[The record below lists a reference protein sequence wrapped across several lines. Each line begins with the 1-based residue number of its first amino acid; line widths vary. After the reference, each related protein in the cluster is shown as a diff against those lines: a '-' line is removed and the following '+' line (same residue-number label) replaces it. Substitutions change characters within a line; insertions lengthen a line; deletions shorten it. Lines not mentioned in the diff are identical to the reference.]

1 MNIKTAITFLTTV
14 AMMMAG
20 LTSCLGGKMMNST
33 ATGGEVTGISNG
45 RGFTEPTPYGMVKI
59 NRGSLRLFRNESER
73 YAYERYV
80 HVGHHQVGRA
90 EYGFSGRLGNHLG
103 H

>member
-59 NRGSLRLFRNESER
+59 NRGSLPMGNADTGE
-73 YAYERYV
+73 
-80 HVGHHQVGRA
+80 GHQCRWLLDGPNRG
-90 EYGFSGRLGNHLG
+90 EQC
-103 H
+103 